1 MSTAQKNFLA
11 LDLEFNQPSE
21 RIIQV
26 GVAIGNIDQLH
37 EDYLVRQWLIDPQES
52 IAPEIVQL
60 TGITDALIKE
70 GSVSLEQCARELAD
84 LIEEHKVFVNP
95 VTWGGW
101 DSERL
106 LKAFADKGIEFRY
119 FGRRWVDIKTHFV
132 LRAIASNKGA
142 SVGLHSAMVASGL
155 KFRGAAHRADVDAFN
170 TLRLFFAVIQR
181 TQTVNSIISSAKQL
195 PI

>member
-1 MSTAQKNFLA
+1 MAQKNFLA

-60 TGITDALIKE
+60 TGITDEAIKE
-70 GSVSLEQCARELAD
+70 SSVSLEQCARELAG
-84 LIEEHKVFVNP
+84 LIEKHTVFANP
-95 VTWGGW
+95 VTWGGG

-106 LKAFADKGIEFRY
+106 LKAFADKSIEFRY

-142 SVGLHSAMVASGL
+142 SVGLYSAMVASGL
-155 KFRGAAHRADVDAFN
+155 KFMGTAHRADVDAFN

-181 TQTVNSIISSAKQL
+181 TQSVNSIISSAKQL